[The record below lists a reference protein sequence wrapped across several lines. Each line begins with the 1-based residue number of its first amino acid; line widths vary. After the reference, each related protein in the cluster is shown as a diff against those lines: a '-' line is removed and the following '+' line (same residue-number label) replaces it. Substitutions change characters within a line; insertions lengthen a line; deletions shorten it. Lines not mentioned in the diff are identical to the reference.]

1 MNETSIQQNSSAP
14 YLSLIT
20 CAELIADD
28 DQTDSRGN
36 FVFAREIDCRV
47 DESPVAE
54 AIPDQVDTIQ
64 DIPLADLY
72 KEIERRSQEIKSA
85 ENDKI
90 EEMSSSV
97 RWRENFSNRD
107 FKRQQKIVFHGD
119 EYAVLKVRLKTVIA
133 QRERMCVARAAR
145 KACLNM
151 SEVDAYSSARYR
163 RNMTRAT
170 QRESTKAMVH
180 WFGSVSHY
188 KMVES
193 HLNRDA
199 DEAAAAENK
208 VVYTSN
214 WSRSF
219 HGLQEAHGY

>member
-1 MNETSIQQNSSAP
+1 MNETSIQHTSSDP
-14 YLSLIT
+14 HLLLIT
-20 CAELIADD
+20 C
-28 DQTDSRGN
+28 DQSDSRCN
-36 FVFAREIDCRV
+36 FVIAPEVDCSV
-47 DESPVAE
+47 DESPVAD
-54 AIPDQVDTIQ
+54 AIQDQVDTIQ

-72 KEIERRSQEIKSA
+72 KEIERRAQEIKSA
-85 ENDKI
+85 EADKVVEI
-90 EEMSSSV
+90 SSST
-97 RWRENFSNRD
+97 RWREHFSHKE
-107 FKRQQKIVFHGD
+107 FKRQHKVVFHGD
-119 EYAVLKVRLKTVIA
+119 EYAVLKVRLKSVIA
-133 QRERMCVARAAR
+133 QRERMCAARAER
-145 KACLNM
+145 KSSLNM
-151 SEVDAYSSARYR
+151 SEVDAYSTARYR

-199 DEAAAAENK
+199 DEATTVENK

-214 WSRSF
+214 WSRNF

>member
-1 MNETSIQQNSSAP
+1 MNETSIQQNSSEP
-14 YLSLIT
+14 HLTLINCDEPT
-20 CAELIADD
+20 AHDE
-28 DQTDSRGN
+28 QTDSRCN
-36 FVFAREIDCRV
+36 FVFAQIDCSV
-47 DESPVAE
+47 NESTIAE
-54 AIPDQVDTIQ
+54 AVTDQVDTIQ

-72 KEIERRSQEIKSA
+72 KEIERRAQEIKSE
-85 ENDKI
+85 ENDKAV
-90 EEMSSSV
+90 EMSSAA
-97 RWRENFSNRD
+97 RWRENFSHRE
-107 FKRQQKIVFHGD
+107 FKRQHKVVFHGD

-133 QRERMCVARAAR
+133 QRERMCVARAER
-145 KACLNM
+145 KSCLNM

-188 KMVES
+188 KMVEN

-199 DEAAAAENK
+199 DEPATVENK